1 MTCANAG
8 RSAGAAC
15 YRLARLALFW
25 PTTTGP
31 VRPRHDPAGGCPLVV
46 VRGPEGSRGSDGSC
60 RWRPVMAADLTAG
73 IARGLRGGI
82 GAPAFVRLHVTPQG
96 VAPLRCA
103 PQPRA

>member
-73 IARGLRGGI
+73 IARGLGAEI
-82 GAPAFVRLHVTPQG
+82 GARAFVRLDEAPKVLP
-96 VAPLRCA
+96 PLRCS
-103 PQPRA
+103 P